1 MKFKILIIS
10 LLFLLLLNN
19 CSSFSEAG
27 KVLRNEKVRTTDEF
41 LVKKKEPLTQ
51 PPDFDTIPEPGSI
64 ESKAEK
70 EENIIKSVLSSNTNE
85 QSSTSSPSSS
95 TEESILNQIKKW
107 LKIP

>member
-41 LVKKKEPLTQ
+41 LIKKKESLTQ

-64 ESKAEK
+64 ENKAEK
-70 EENIIKSVLSSNTNE
+70 EERSIESILSSNTSE
-85 QSSTSSPSSS
+85 PSSTSSSLSS
-95 TEESILNQIKKW
+95 TEESILSQIKK
-107 LKIP
+107 

>member
-41 LVKKKEPLTQ
+41 LIKKKEPLTQ
-51 PPDFDTIPEPGSI
+51 PPDFDTIPEPGST
-64 ESKAEK
+64 ENKAEK
-70 EENIIKSVLSSNTNE
+70 EENSIESILSSNTSKSDNTN
-85 QSSTSSPSSS
+85 TSSSS
-95 TEESILNQIKKW
+95 TEESILNQIKK
-107 LKIP
+107 